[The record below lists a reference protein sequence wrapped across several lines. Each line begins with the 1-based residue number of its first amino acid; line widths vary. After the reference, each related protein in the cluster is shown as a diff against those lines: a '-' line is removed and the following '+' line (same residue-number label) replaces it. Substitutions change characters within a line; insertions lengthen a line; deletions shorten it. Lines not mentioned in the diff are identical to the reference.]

1 MTTRTSIKSTALDF
15 NAIKN
20 NLKTFIKE
28 KEEFK
33 DYNFEAAGLNNILD
47 VLAYNTHYNGLIAN
61 FALNESYLSTAQLR
75 SSVVSLAEGIG
86 FTPKSKTAAQAV
98 VNLTVNTGNLANR
111 PATLSLPVG
120 TKFSTTVDDVTF
132 TFQTREVCTATD
144 DGNGFYKFKTTAG
157 SEKIVLKEG
166 AEKTKTFLIGS
177 DPNNTTYIIPDKNL
191 DIGTAIVRVFQS
203 ATSTI
208 FSTFTNI
215 IDATV
220 INDDTTI
227 YILRE
232 APNEFYELSFGDG
245 TTLGKAPI
253 AGNKVTIE
261 YLSVSGPSANSARV
275 FTANNK
281 ITPIVGGASFTVN
294 VTSVSDAVG
303 GAEKED
309 INSIRKNA
317 PFQYAAQ
324 NRMVTAADY
333 SALVLRNFST
343 LIKDIKAFGGED
355 ALQPQYGCV
364 FLSIIF
370 NDDVDSAIQE
380 TTKQSILDLAEQLSI
395 ISFELKFIDPVKTFI
410 EAAVFFQFNPKLTTL
425 SVNTIQER
433 VKTEITNYFNSNI
446 GKFDQ
451 SFRRSNL
458 LTLIDDVDVSVLSSR
473 AEIKMQ
479 QRIVPSLNRVN
490 DFSLRFPV
498 PIANPD
504 DVNHIIT
511 SSSFV
516 FNGDICAIRNE
527 LNTRK
532 LQVVRLSD
540 SRIVVDNIGEHNI
553 VDDRVNIVGLKPDSI
568 IGGDNFI
575 KIRATPANQS
585 AVSPFRNDLLE
596 YDADLSFATGVNV
609 TST

>member
-1 MTTRTSIKSTALDF
+1 MTTRTTIKSTALDF

-33 DYNFEAAGLNNILD
+33 DYNFEASGLNNILD
-47 VLAYNTHYNGLIAN
+47 VLAYNTHYNGLVAN

-132 TFQTREVCTATD
+132 TFQTREVVTATD
-144 DGNGFYKFKTTAG
+144 DGNGFYKFKTASG

-166 AEKTKTFLIGS
+166 TEKTKTFLVGS

-191 DIGTAIVRVFQS
+191 DISTAVVRVFQS
-203 ATSTI
+203 ATSTV
-208 FSTFTNI
+208 FATYKNI
-215 IDATV
+215 IEATV

-245 TTLGKAPI
+245 ETLGTAPI

-261 YLSVSGPSANSARV
+261 YLAVAGPTANSARV

-281 ITPIVGGASFTVN
+281 LTPITGGSAFTVN
-294 VTSVSDAVG
+294 VTSISDAVG
-303 GAEKED
+303 GSEKED

-333 SALVLRNFST
+333 SSLVLRNFST

-355 ALQPQYGCV
+355 AIQPQYGCV
-364 FLSIIF
+364 FMSIVF
-370 NDDVDSAIQE
+370 NDDVDASIQE
-380 TTKQSILDLAEQLSI
+380 STKRSILDLAEQLSV

-433 VKTEITNYFNSNI
+433 VKTEITNYFNSSI

-479 QRIVPSLNRVN
+479 QRIVPNLNRVN
-490 DFSLRFPV
+490 DFSLRFPSD
-498 PIANPD
+498 IAAPD
-504 DVNHIIT
+504 DVKHIIT

-516 FNGDICAIRNE
+516 FNGDICAIRNQ
-527 LNTRK
+527 LNSRK
-532 LQVVRLSD
+532 LQVIRLSD
-540 SRIVVDNIGEHNI
+540 SRIVVDNIGEHNL
-553 VDDRVNIVGLKPDSI
+553 VDNRVNIVGLQPDSI
-568 IGGDNFI
+568 VGGDDFI
-575 KIRATPANQS
+575 KIIITPANQS
-585 AVSPFRNDLLE
+585 AVSPFRNDILE